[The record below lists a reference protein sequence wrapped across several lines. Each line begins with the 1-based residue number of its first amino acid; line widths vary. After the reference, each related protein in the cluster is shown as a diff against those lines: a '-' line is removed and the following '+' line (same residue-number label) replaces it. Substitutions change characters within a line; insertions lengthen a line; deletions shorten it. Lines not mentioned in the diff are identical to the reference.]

1 MILAKIATKKQ
12 KIRHGLYNVLDF
24 NAIKIDIFYSA

>member
-1 MILAKIATKKQ
+1 LAKIATKKQ

-24 NAIKIDIFYSA
+24 SEIKIDIFYPP